1 VNVLHRQRWIVFAFL
16 SFLGLL
22 TACGSTISVDQAFE
36 QTREV
41 ELAATVS
48 VVPDLPTVPPDTP
61 LPAVEY
67 STEIVSLTTAD
78 GVNLSGTLFLSE
90 GDTAVIL
97 AHMAGENDQQNWI
110 PFANQIAGEGFTAL
124 TFDFRCYGQSDCDGN
139 LSGDI
144 LSMDIGAALNFL
156 REQGFQRIVCVGAS
170 MGGRGCVGVAFDE
183 ELAGLIIV
191 SGTSTGN
198 PDKEDLDGFVSADM
212 PKLFIVSNNDHIA
225 DRTASMTRLY
235 DSAPEPKIFKT
246 FSGSAH
252 GTELFSSSHDTAFRE
267 TLLNFLDGIRSPDES

>member
-1 VNVLHRQRWIVFAFL
+1 VNAPHYQRLIVCAFL
-16 SFLGLL
+16 PILGLL
-22 TACGSTISVDQAFE
+22 SACGSTTSIDQATQ

-41 ELAATVS
+41 ELAMTVS

-67 STEIVSLTTAD
+67 STEIVNLTTED
-78 GVNLSGTLFLSE
+78 DVNLSGTLFLSE

-97 AHMAGENDQQNWI
+97 AHMAGENDQQNWTS
-110 PFANQIAGEGFTAL
+110 FANQIAGEGFTAL
-124 TFDFRCYGQSDCDGN
+124 TFDFRCYGQSDCGGD

-183 ELAGLIIV
+183 ELSGLVIV
-191 SGTSTGN
+191 SGTGTGN

-246 FSGSAH
+246 YSGSAH
-252 GTELFSSSHDTAFRE
+252 GTELFSSSHDKAFRE